1 MCDYSLEHVASREA
15 AVADKLVSTSF
26 SNTIT
31 RGFAAA
37 DDLNTAV
44 CLRPGT
50 EIAFETAPKY
60 QDPTTYRD
68 RIATGAVAR
77 FRQIDVSVPNNHH
90 DALEFADGTIVPVAL
105 LVERQWATV
114 LQLPAT
120 EMPEHAE
127 RQVGREHEERELSLT
142 EVR

>member
-37 DDLNTAV
+37 DDLITAV

-68 RIATGAVAR
+68 RIASGRSRGSGRSTSRYRTNTMTPSNLRTAR
-77 FRQIDVSVPNNHH
+77 SYWSQNS
-90 DALEFADGTIVPVAL
+90 
-105 LVERQWATV
+105 
-114 LQLPAT
+114 
-120 EMPEHAE
+120 
-127 RQVGREHEERELSLT
+127 
-142 EVR
+142 

>member
-77 FRQIDVSVPNNHH
+77 FRQIDLKVPNKHH
-90 DALEFADGTIVPVAL
+90 DALEFADGTVVLVAR
-105 LVERQWATV
+105 LVEGQRATV
-114 LQLPAT
+114 LQLPAAET
-120 EMPEHAE
+120 LEEIAETHA
-127 RQVGREHEERELSLT
+127 QREQLELSI
-142 EVR
+142 